1 MKCKQSFIKLSVILL
16 IAVAALNLSLMK
28 MDEDYSQHAIYE
40 RSYAQSENYAPVPP
54 STKAIN
60 FIETTQTTS
69 SPMAYLF
76 QLLFILFLI
85 SPPLIVIYLCLIW
98 KELKK
103 RNELK

>member
-1 MKCKQSFIKLSVILL
+1 MNCKQSFIKLSAILL

-28 MDEDYSQHAIYE
+28 TNEDYSQQAIYE

-54 STKAIN
+54 SAELLGVIKTN
-60 FIETTQTTS
+60 QTTS

-85 SPPLIVIYLCLIW
+85 SPPIIAIYLCLIW

>member
-1 MKCKQSFIKLSVILL
+1 MNCKKSFIKVFAIFL
-16 IAVAALNLSLMK
+16 IGSAALNLSLSK
-28 MDEDYSQHAIYE
+28 TDEHFSHNGVYEKTYS
-40 RSYAQSENYAPVPP
+40 QSENYATIPP
-54 STKAIN
+54 SADVIGL
-60 FIETTQTTS
+60 IETTPTTS